1 MTPDVRAS
9 EAHPFSFNNHISKTR
24 GVGKQET
31 LLIVF
36 RVAVVRG
43 PVRAGV
49 ARDEQ
54 RKVPLMTR
62 SCWDG
67 VVSLRKCGR
76 GVTEDAGSS
85 LLLQ

>member
-1 MTPDVRAS
+1 MTPDVRVS
-9 EAHPFSFNNHISKTR
+9 EAHPFSSNNHISKTR

-31 LLIVF
+31 LLILF

-62 SCWDG
+62 A
-67 VVSLRKCGR
+67 
-76 GVTEDAGSS
+76 AGTGS
-85 LLLQ
+85 